1 MTVKEYLRRKD
12 AVQNALFRVY
22 PDGRKTFILSDGQEV
37 IAEIWLKKHQLPVNL
52 KNYEQPNPDKTRS
65 WMRA

>member
-12 AVQNALFRVY
+12 AIQNTTFRAY
-22 PDGRKTFILSDGQEV
+22 PDGRKVFVLPDGQEV
-37 IAEIWLKKHQLPVNL
+37 IADVWLKKHQLPVDL
-52 KNYEQPNPDKTRS
+52 KNYERPNPDKTKN